1 MVDDGSTDGSAAL
14 CDAWAKKDGRIRVLH
29 KENGGVSTARNA
41 GLDAALGAYIYFLDP
56 DDYIHPQTLAVLLE
70 LIQQYDAQIALGF
83 TRGTH
88 VRDYVEPDRDEYLV
102 QTASGKQA
110 LTYLYTDPAAALRFF
125 GFNPTTVFSKMYKRA
140 IFQTIRF
147 DPTARLAED
156 LTIIPYLLDSA
167 ATIVSTDQRLY
178 FVYHRP
184 GSLTRSTLS
193 PNRAADLCRTVC
205 RMYQNR
211 LQYFRAKR
219 KDGYETLLRATY
231 QTAFMT

>member
-1 MVDDGSTDGSAAL
+1 MSTISVISPVYNVAQYLDKAVRSVCDQTYPDWELILVDDGSTDGSAAL

-125 GFNPTTVFSKMYKRA
+125 GFNPTTVFSKM
-140 IFQTIRF
+140 
-147 DPTARLAED
+147 
-156 LTIIPYLLDSA
+156 
-167 ATIVSTDQRLY
+167 
-178 FVYHRP
+178 
-184 GSLTRSTLS
+184 
-193 PNRAADLCRTVC
+193 
-205 RMYQNR
+205 
-211 LQYFRAKR
+211 
-219 KDGYETLLRATY
+219 
-231 QTAFMT
+231 